1 MNRDL
6 KIVVLDGYPAILED
20 LDYSSLEEFGQ
31 LIVYKHNDPNDY
43 EGTIEKIGDADIA
56 VTNKVIINSQ
66 MMDRMPKLKLIAVV
80 ATGYNIIDHVAARE
94 RGIPVTN
101 IPSYSTN
108 SVAQMVFAHMLNIT
122 NRVDHYAAANRNG
135 RWCKSPDFA
144 YCDFVHH
151 ELAGMTLGII
161 GVGNIGTKV
170 AAIANAFGMKVIA
183 HTHRQQED
191 LPVGIEKVALNEL
204 LKTSDVVSL
213 HCPLNKDTQH
223 IINSQTLS
231 MMKPSAILIN
241 TGRGP
246 LVCETDLAAAL
257 SKGQIAAYAADVMS
271 QEPPQTDN
279 SLLKAPNA
287 FFTPHIAWAT
297 LQART
302 RLLNILTDNIRAFT
316 EGKAINVVN

>member
-1 MNRDL
+1 MKKDF

-20 LDYSSLEEFGQ
+20 LDYSSLEEFGE

-43 EGTIEKIGDADIA
+43 EGTIDKIGDADIA
-56 VTNKVIINSQ
+56 VTNKVIINSE
-66 MMDRMPKLKLIAVV
+66 MMQRMPNLKLIAVV
-80 ATGYNIIDHVAARE
+80 ATGYNIIDHVAARQ
-94 RGIPVTN
+94 RGITVTN

-108 SVAQMVFAHMLNIT
+108 SVAQMVFAHLLNIT
-122 NRVDHYAAANRNG
+122 NHVEHYADANRKG

-144 YCDFVHH
+144 YSDFVHH

-170 AAIANAFGMKVIA
+170 ATIANAFGMKVIA
-183 HTHRQQED
+183 YTHRQQED
-191 LPVGIEKVALNEL
+191 LPQGIEKVTLNEL
-204 LKTSDVVSL
+204 LTTADVVSL
-213 HCPLNKDTQH
+213 HCPLNNDTHH
-223 IINSQTLS
+223 IINSQALS
-231 MMKPSAILIN
+231 MMKSSAILIN

-246 LVCETDLAAAL
+246 LVCEEDLAAAL
-257 SKGQIAAYAADVMS
+257 AEGQIAAYAADVMS
-271 QEPPQTDN
+271 QEPPSAN
-279 SLLKAPNA
+279 NPLLKAPNA

-302 RLLNILTDNIRAFT
+302 RLLNILTDNIRAFA